1 MTNISITYSG
11 IAWAVGS
18 QLVQEQ
24 LLSSRV
30 TMGHFVSRILGGI
43 FFMEIHA
50 TLSVI
55 QHETPLLQTTA
66 VHRHCLNITIIQEM
80 ESWDHNAENT
90 NTSCHKS

>member
-1 MTNISITYSG
+1 MTNIRITHSG

-30 TMGHFVSRILGGI
+30 IMGHFVSNILGVI
-43 FFMEIHA
+43 FFMEFHT

-55 QHETPLLQTTA
+55 EHKTLLLQTTA
-66 VHRHCLNITIIQEM
+66 LHRHSLNITIIQEM
-80 ESWDHNAENT
+80 ESWDLNAENT